1 MTAFQ
6 VGICWLGLEGQ
17 GHGTNISR
25 EPCSY
30 PHPTALP
37 SLGEEGTEAFRERP
51 RWPRIAMA
59 WLVARDCQEALGC
72 LQESCLRQWGVYVL
86 QMPTFLPGTWGL
98 GGEE

>member
-1 MTAFQ
+1 
-6 VGICWLGLEGQ
+6 
-17 GHGTNISR
+17 
-25 EPCSY
+25 
-30 PHPTALP
+30 
-37 SLGEEGTEAFRERP
+37 
-51 RWPRIAMA
+51 MA